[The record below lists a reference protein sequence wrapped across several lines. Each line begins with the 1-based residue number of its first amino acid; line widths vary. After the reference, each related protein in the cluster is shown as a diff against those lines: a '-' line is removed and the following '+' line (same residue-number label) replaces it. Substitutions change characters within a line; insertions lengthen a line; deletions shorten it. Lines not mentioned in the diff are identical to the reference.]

1 MKRCKTCSHKT
12 EYPYP
17 LCIPGSQSLDVKLF
31 KYFSERNKKDIFMI
45 KGCSA
50 YKKKKKKK
58 NWLEQLIQNFV
69 STKYFNKNNKQ
80 KSYVK
85 QHSYL
90 YCLIMNIVDVRFWF
104 CKCRY
109 FDPYGK
115 VIYAGCKRHD

>member
-1 MKRCKTCSHKT
+1 MKH
-12 EYPYP
+12 
-17 LCIPGSQSLDVKLF
+17 LCNACDKEFQGPFPVCFPADKKIRVKLNG
-31 KYFSERNKKDIFMI
+31 KYVI
-45 KGCSA
+45 KCNL
-50 YKKKKKKK
+50 YKKKKKKS
-58 NWLEQLIQNFV
+58 WLEQLIQNFV
-69 STKYFNKNNKQ
+69 STRYFNKNNKQ

-90 YCLIMNIVDVRFWF
+90 YCLIMNIVDIRFWF